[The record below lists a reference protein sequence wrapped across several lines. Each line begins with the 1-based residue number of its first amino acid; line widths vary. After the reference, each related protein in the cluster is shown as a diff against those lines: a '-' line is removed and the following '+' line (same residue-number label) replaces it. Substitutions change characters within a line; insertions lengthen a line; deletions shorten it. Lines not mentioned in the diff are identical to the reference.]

1 MLLYTCSGIII
12 LARDSQTCV
21 SGRTCTTARPRT
33 DRTPRKYI
41 IFLSFFFS
49 PSLSSLFFP
58 FAFNKTAAPAGGC
71 RCSERSFFRPSTVF
85 FFIIIL
91 EPILPDILLLHNP
104 GPFRKV
110 KFRFVFYFI
119 KYCFL
124 RPLPRLPRPSVK
136 NFARFLFPPLPS
148 PPGKIYVTPSCVH
161 DNIFASSLSRPAPYR
176 TIVTDGA
183 AVSAHELSGD
193 GYARDPESR

>member
-1 MLLYTCSGIII
+1 MT
-12 LARDSQTCV
+12 ARRAYPV
-21 SGRTCTTARPRT
+21 GPARPRGPVRIGPPENT
-33 DRTPRKYI
+33 
-41 IFLSFFFS
+41 
-49 PSLSSLFFP
+49 LFF
-58 FAFNKTAAPAGGC
+58 C
-71 RCSERSFFRPSTVF
+71 LSFFRPLFPVFFSLLLLTKLRRRQEGVAVRNVRFFVPRPYF

-148 PPGKIYVTPSCVH
+148 PPRK
-161 DNIFASSLSRPAPYR
+161 NIRY
-176 TIVTDGA
+176 
-183 AVSAHELSGD
+183 AVVCT
-193 GYARDPESR
+193 R